1 MSTTVRRTATAAER
15 TAGRDTPSGRRPR
28 LAGLVAGVV
37 AAAGLACGS
46 SGGGGNGGGTGPTPS
61 LVATP
66 VAQGLSNPLFLT
78 SPPGDD
84 RLFIVEQG
92 GTIRISENG
101 QLLPDPFLDLSGAI
115 SSGGE
120 RGLLSLAFHPDYA
133 SNGYFYVDFTNPDG
147 NTRVVRYT
155 VSAANPDSADPAS
168 GDTILSVAQ
177 PYSNHNGGL
186 VTFGPDGMLYVG
198 LGDGGSGG
206 DPQGNGQ
213 DPTTLLGTLLRLDVD
228 GGSPYAIPSDNPF
241 AGSSAGRGEVWAYGL
256 RNPWR
261 FTFDPSSG
269 LLYIADVG
277 QSDWE
282 EVDVAPADSAG
293 VNYGWNVME
302 GDHCYS
308 SSSCDRTGLEPPVLE
323 YGHGEGCSITGGF
336 VYRGQAMADLQGTYF
351 YSDYC
356 SGFLRSF
363 RYENGSVSEEK
374 SWDVGDLG
382 QVLSFGR
389 DDAGELYVLSAN
401 GTVYRL
407 EPGS

>member
-1 MSTTVRRTATAAER
+1 MPT
-15 TAGRDTPSGRRPR
+15 RRPWTKTR
-28 LAGLVAGVV
+28 EERGPGRVGLAALVVT
-37 AAAGLACGS
+37 AAGLACGS
-46 SGGGGNGGGTGPTPS
+46 SGGGNGGGTGPTPS

-66 VAQGLSNPLFLT
+66 VAQGLSNPLYLT
-78 SPPGDD
+78 SPPGDA

-101 QLLPDPFLDLSGAI
+101 SLLPDPFLDLSGAI

-133 SNGYFYVDFTNPDG
+133 SNGTFYVDFTNADG
-147 NTRVVRYT
+147 NTRVVRYA
-155 VSAANPDSADPAS
+155 VSAANPDRADPAS
-168 GDTILSVAQ
+168 GDTILAVHQ
-177 PYSNHNGGL
+177 PFANHNGGL
-186 VTFGPDGMLYVG
+186 LLFGPDGMLYVG
-198 LGDGGSGG
+198 LGDGGSAG
-206 DPQGNGQ
+206 DPNGNGQ
-213 DPTTLLGTLLRLDVD
+213 DPTTLLGTILRLDVD
-228 GGSPYAIPSDNPF
+228 GGSPYAIPPDNPF
-241 AGSSAGRGEVWAYGL
+241 AGSSSGRGEIWAYGL

-261 FTFDPSSG
+261 FTFDPTAG

-293 VNYGWNVME
+293 VNYGWNIME

-308 SSSCDRTGLEPPVLE
+308 ASSCDRTGLEPPVLE
-323 YGHGEGCSITGGF
+323 YGHDEGCSITGGL

-363 RYENGSVSEEK
+363 RYENGTAGEER

-382 QVLSFGR
+382 RVLSFGR
-389 DDAGELYVLSAN
+389 DAAGEIYVLSSN

>member
-1 MSTTVRRTATAAER
+1 MSSRRTRTVMPTER
-15 TAGRDTPSGRRPR
+15 TTRGRR
-28 LAGLVAGVV
+28 LAGLAVGVV

-46 SGGGGNGGGTGPTPS
+46 SGGGNGGGTGPTPS

-133 SNGYFYVDFTNPDG
+133 SNGTFYVDFTNADG
-147 NTRVVRYT
+147 NTRVVRYA
-155 VSAANPDSADPAS
+155 VSAANPDRADPAS
-168 GDTILSVAQ
+168 GDTILAVAQ

-186 VTFGPDGMLYVG
+186 LLFGPDGMLYVG

-213 DPTTLLGTLLRLDVD
+213 DPATLLGTILRLDVD
-228 GGSPYAIPSDNPF
+228 GGSPYAIPADNPF
-241 AGSSAGRGEVWAYGL
+241 AGSSSGRGEVWAYGL

-261 FTFDPSSG
+261 FAFDPAAG

-282 EVDVAPADSAG
+282 EVDVVPADSAG
-293 VNYGWNVME
+293 VNYGWSVME

-323 YGHGEGCSITGGF
+323 YGHDEGCSITGGL

-363 RYENGSVSEEK
+363 RYESGSVGEER

-382 QVLSFGR
+382 GVLSFGR